1 MLPANTRY
9 GGFWRRLAAL
19 LLDFVILSPI
29 TAFAVWGMFHVRLFE
44 LYYFL
49 PGLLLSLFYQVHLVR
64 RFGGTPGKRLMG
76 LRIMT
81 IDGEP
86 VGYRHA
92 LLRHAP
98 LLLLSQVGSI
108 GMILASLQIT
118 DSEYHALIWSD
129 RIERL
134 MAFGPSWLRA
144 AQHLQTAWTWS
155 ELLVLLTNRKKRAL
169 HDFIAGTVVIAESSN
184 APLRPAT
191 VRAAAE
197 RPSR

>member
-1 MLPANTRY
+1 MLPVDTRY

-29 TAFAVWGMFHVRLFE
+29 NAFGMWGMFRVRLFQ
-44 LYYFL
+44 LYDFL
-49 PGLLLSLFYQVHLVR
+49 PVLLLSLFYEVHLVR

-81 IDGEP
+81 IDGNP

-98 LLLLSQVGSI
+98 LLLVSQAVSI
-108 GMILASLQIT
+108 GMILASLQIS
-118 DSEYHALIWSD
+118 DSQYHALTWRDWS
-129 RIERL
+129 ERL
-134 MAFGPSWLRA
+134 MALGPSWLQPV
-144 AQHLQTAWTWS
+144 QHVQTAWMWS
-155 ELLVLLTNRKKRAL
+155 EFLVLLTNRKKRAL
-169 HDFIAGTVVIAESSN
+169 HDFIAGTVVIDESSN
-184 APLRPAT
+184 APLQPAT

-197 RPSR
+197 RPGR